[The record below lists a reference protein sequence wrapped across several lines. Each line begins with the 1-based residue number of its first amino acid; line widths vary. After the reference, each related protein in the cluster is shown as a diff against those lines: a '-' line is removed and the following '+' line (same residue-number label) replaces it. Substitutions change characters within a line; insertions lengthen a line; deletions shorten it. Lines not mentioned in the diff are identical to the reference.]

1 MARPGVTQAL
11 VNAAADALLHAG
23 ERPTIER
30 VRAHLGTGS
39 PNTLNRLL
47 DTWWQDLGRR
57 LQHADAKLALPAA
70 PADVVRAA
78 AAFWEQALAAAQTH
92 TEARLAVERAQLQQA
107 REELEA
113 ERASVKAT
121 LAQSAVDTE
130 QARHAMAVSEARLA
144 ELQALSE
151 HQQRHLADLGQQR
164 DNLVHRIGEL
174 TQSLTE
180 TQLNLQEVNAA
191 AAVERE
197 RAAAHIRATEDR
209 AYAEVDRAREEAKGL
224 RSLLDQVRRE
234 IAQYSSQL
242 LSQKEALAVV
252 KLELEREVA
261 TQRGRADV
269 LEQQLTRLTATP
281 SPAPR
286 RRKPTGGS
294 GGMPPNPSRAR
305 ETKRTS
311 KSR

>member
-11 VNAAADALLHAG
+11 VNAAADALLRAG

-57 LQHADAKLALPAA
+57 LQHVDANLALPGA
-70 PADVVRAA
+70 PADVVAAA

-92 TEARLAVERAQLQQA
+92 VEARSAVEHAQLQQA
-107 REELEA
+107 RDELEV

-121 LAQSAVDTE
+121 LAQSAIDTE
-130 QARHAMAVSEARLA
+130 QAQHAMAVSEARLV

-151 HQQRHLADLGQQR
+151 HQQRHLADLSQQR
-164 DNLVHRIGEL
+164 DNLVHRVGEL
-174 TQSLTE
+174 TQSLAD
-180 TQLNLQEVNAA
+180 TQLNLQEINAA
-191 AAVERE
+191 AVVERE

-209 AYAEVDRAREEAKGL
+209 AYTEVDRAREEAKGL
-224 RSLLDQVRRE
+224 RSLLDQARRE
-234 IAQYSSQL
+234 IAQYASQL
-242 LSQKEALAVV
+242 LGQKEALAAV

-261 TQRGRADV
+261 TQRGRAEV
-269 LEQQLTRLTATP
+269 LEQHLMRLTTTP
-281 SPAPR
+281 SSATR
-286 RRKPTGGS
+286 RRKSSGGS
-294 GGMPPNPSRAR
+294 GSMPPNPGKVR
-305 ETKRTS
+305 ETKSTS